1 MKLLFLYSLTNL
13 CILWFLLTKLK
24 LQSKMLLEITFLGY
38 FAYIFIILSIC
49 LYICLYITY
58 IFYINIYIF
67 FFLLS
72 PKFLF
77 HDFERLQL
85 KYLFFGI
92 PAPFL
97 LSLEFYFGI
106 SVLLLIS
113 GIPPF
118 LVRFSP
124 SRISPLVWSFPL
136 RREWIP
142 NMEIVPAET
151 PRIIVYS
158 PPLIR
163 IRLEFQNDNR
173 GIIETE
179 TILRKTAIE

>member
-1 MKLLFLYSLTNL
+1 MYVRIYK
-13 CILWFLLTKLK
+13 
-24 LQSKMLLEITFLGY
+24 
-38 FAYIFIILSIC
+38 YI
-49 LYICLYITY
+49 Y
-58 IFYINIYIF
+58 F